1 MFRIKNQTFNFV
13 LSYCEC
19 LECRAKKFGSRCQS
33 VHKRGVRG
41 EFLQVHCFNFL
52 QLKPF
57 IDKTWQRLSHIFSIL
72 YSFVVFKKTSSNS
85 NMLHPEPGLLVLH
98 TSSSKEKS
106 LQDVEFSQSTSSK
119 LKFKLVTPD
128 CTQSISSKVNALQ
141 EEELEQ
147 NTSSNCI

>member
-1 MFRIKNQTFNFV
+1 M
-13 LSYCEC
+13 L
-19 LECRAKKFGSRCQS
+19 LG
-33 VHKRGVRG
+33 HKDSSKVKLLH
-41 EFLQVHCFNFL
+41 EAFAHM
-52 QLKPF
+52 
-57 IDKTWQRLSHIFSIL
+57 
-72 YSFVVFKKTSSNS
+72 TSSNS